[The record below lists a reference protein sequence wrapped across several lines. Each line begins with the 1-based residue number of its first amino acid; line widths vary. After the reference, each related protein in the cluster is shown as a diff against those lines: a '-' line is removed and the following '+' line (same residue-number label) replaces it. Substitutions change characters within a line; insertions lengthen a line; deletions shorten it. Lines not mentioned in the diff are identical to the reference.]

1 MISLPQMLYTLL
13 WAGLALLIFESLWY
27 VLENRLNLL
36 GKLPAELIEPPNLSL
51 LISRYIMQFAFL
63 VVAPTIIYGWVYIL
77 LPFYG
82 VRAGIASA
90 LILFVMGAVPFSVM
104 IMSRIKL
111 PLSFILFQLA
121 GHLLRLIL
129 VFGIISYIYIL

>member
-13 WAGLALLIFESLWY
+13 WAGVALLIYEYIWY
-27 VLENRLNLL
+27 LLENRLNLL
-36 GKLPAELIEPPNLSL
+36 GKLPPDLIEKPNLSL
-51 LISRYIMQFAFL
+51 FVSRYIMQFAFL
-63 VVAPTIIYGWVYIL
+63 IVAPTIIYGWFYIL

-82 VRAGIASA
+82 LRAGVASA
-90 LILFVMGAVPFSVM
+90 IFLFVLGAVPFSVV

-121 GHLLRLIL
+121 GQLLRLIL

>member
-36 GKLPAELIEPPNLSL
+36 GKLPAELVEPPNLSL

-90 LILFVMGAVPFSVM
+90 LILFVMGAVPFSVI